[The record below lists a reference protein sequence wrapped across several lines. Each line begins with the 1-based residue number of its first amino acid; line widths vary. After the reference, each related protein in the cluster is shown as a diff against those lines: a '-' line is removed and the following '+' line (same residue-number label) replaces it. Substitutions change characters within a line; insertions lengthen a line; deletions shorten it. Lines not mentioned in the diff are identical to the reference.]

1 MGKKLNFTR
10 NIKIFTCPA
19 TWGTRKYE
27 RTSAIFE
34 PCGQPMIRLCLC
46 TCWVDLSTR
55 FTLFVMKCIKIKII
69 NDTKFMLVSFD
80 VNLMYTLINVRCTR
94 AEKYFNSNATWSMFD
109 AHAQKN
115 ILIVML
121 QIFDNLF
128 HYKNIVTVQWIK
140 RLKLCMVT
148 MATLPPAKELKIQVV
163 SWQNEI
169 RTLDVLKSPT
179 CTSKRYFKCSLG
191 VQFWCYIDRALLLGE
206 RSKGK
211 YSTAKQ

>member
-1 MGKKLNFTR
+1 
-10 NIKIFTCPA
+10 
-19 TWGTRKYE
+19 
-27 RTSAIFE
+27 
-34 PCGQPMIRLCLC
+34 
-46 TCWVDLSTR
+46 
-55 FTLFVMKCIKIKII
+55 
-69 NDTKFMLVSFD
+69 
-80 VNLMYTLINVRCTR
+80 
-94 AEKYFNSNATWSMFD
+94 MFD

-169 RTLDVLKSPT
+169 RTLDVLQSPT
-179 CTSKRYFKCSLG
+179 CGDLPPLEYLCCDH
-191 VQFWCYIDRALLLGE
+191 VQDTL
-206 RSKGK
+206 
-211 YSTAKQ
+211 STA

>member
-1 MGKKLNFTR
+1 
-10 NIKIFTCPA
+10 
-19 TWGTRKYE
+19 
-27 RTSAIFE
+27 
-34 PCGQPMIRLCLC
+34 
-46 TCWVDLSTR
+46 
-55 FTLFVMKCIKIKII
+55 
-69 NDTKFMLVSFD
+69 
-80 VNLMYTLINVRCTR
+80 
-94 AEKYFNSNATWSMFD
+94 MFD

-179 CTSKRYFKCSLG
+179 CSAIILG
-191 VQFWCYIDRALLLGE
+191 VRNFRVIEILEHLPYIAVDMCR
-206 RSKGK
+206 
-211 YSTAKQ
+211 

>member
-1 MGKKLNFTR
+1 
-10 NIKIFTCPA
+10 
-19 TWGTRKYE
+19 
-27 RTSAIFE
+27 
-34 PCGQPMIRLCLC
+34 
-46 TCWVDLSTR
+46 
-55 FTLFVMKCIKIKII
+55 
-69 NDTKFMLVSFD
+69 
-80 VNLMYTLINVRCTR
+80 
-94 AEKYFNSNATWSMFD
+94 MFD

-140 RLKLCMVT
+140 RRKLCMVT

-179 CTSKRYFKCSLG
+179 WVKTSKCRFTKNAKIETISVKMCNCQSNQKCPDFKDSFMIYLH
-191 VQFWCYIDRALLLGE
+191 FFSHI
-206 RSKGK
+206 
-211 YSTAKQ
+211 

>member
-1 MGKKLNFTR
+1 
-10 NIKIFTCPA
+10 
-19 TWGTRKYE
+19 
-27 RTSAIFE
+27 
-34 PCGQPMIRLCLC
+34 
-46 TCWVDLSTR
+46 
-55 FTLFVMKCIKIKII
+55 
-69 NDTKFMLVSFD
+69 
-80 VNLMYTLINVRCTR
+80 
-94 AEKYFNSNATWSMFD
+94 MFD

-128 HYKNIVTVQWIK
+128 HYNKNIVTVQWIK

-179 CTSKRYFKCSLG
+179 WNISNTHLKYVHIRCCRDICACTHFFDVC
-191 VQFWCYIDRALLLGE
+191 
-206 RSKGK
+206 
-211 YSTAKQ
+211 

>member
-1 MGKKLNFTR
+1 
-10 NIKIFTCPA
+10 
-19 TWGTRKYE
+19 
-27 RTSAIFE
+27 
-34 PCGQPMIRLCLC
+34 
-46 TCWVDLSTR
+46 
-55 FTLFVMKCIKIKII
+55 
-69 NDTKFMLVSFD
+69 
-80 VNLMYTLINVRCTR
+80 
-94 AEKYFNSNATWSMFD
+94 MFD

-128 HYKNIVTVQWIK
+128 HYKNIVTVKWIK

-179 CTSKRYFKCSLG
+179 WSQFKHSTTEPLRSPQLG
-191 VQFWCYIDRALLLGE
+191 VTGTLGKFPLQE
-206 RSKGK
+206 HN
-211 YSTAKQ
+211 QIN

>member
-1 MGKKLNFTR
+1 
-10 NIKIFTCPA
+10 
-19 TWGTRKYE
+19 
-27 RTSAIFE
+27 
-34 PCGQPMIRLCLC
+34 
-46 TCWVDLSTR
+46 
-55 FTLFVMKCIKIKII
+55 
-69 NDTKFMLVSFD
+69 
-80 VNLMYTLINVRCTR
+80 
-94 AEKYFNSNATWSMFD
+94 MFD

-128 HYKNIVTVQWIK
+128 HYKIIVTVQWIK

-179 CTSKRYFKCSLG
+179 CFEISLPLTCCTVEVYRTQMGQTDERTSIFGRK
-191 VQFWCYIDRALLLGE
+191 
-206 RSKGK
+206 
-211 YSTAKQ
+211 

>member
-1 MGKKLNFTR
+1 
-10 NIKIFTCPA
+10 
-19 TWGTRKYE
+19 
-27 RTSAIFE
+27 
-34 PCGQPMIRLCLC
+34 MIRLCLC

-55 FTLFVMKCIKIKII
+55 FSLFVMKCIKII
-69 NDTKFMLVSFD
+69 NDTKFMLVSF
-80 VNLMYTLINVRCTR
+80 VHSVQCSMHTR
-94 AEKYFNSNATWSMFD
+94 RK
-109 AHAQKN
+109 
-115 ILIVML
+115 IL

-179 CTSKRYFKCSLG
+179 CSTQLRYAKTISIPRERKRIFS
-191 VQFWCYIDRALLLGE
+191 I
-206 RSKGK
+206 
-211 YSTAKQ
+211 

>member
-1 MGKKLNFTR
+1 
-10 NIKIFTCPA
+10 
-19 TWGTRKYE
+19 
-27 RTSAIFE
+27 
-34 PCGQPMIRLCLC
+34 
-46 TCWVDLSTR
+46 
-55 FTLFVMKCIKIKII
+55 MKCIKII

-94 AEKYFNSNATWSMFD
+94 AENVGILFYY
-109 AHAQKN
+109 N
-115 ILIVML
+115 IIVML

-148 MATLPPAKELKIQVV
+148 MATLPPAKEFKIQVV

-179 CTSKRYFKCSLG
+179 
-191 VQFWCYIDRALLLGE
+191 
-206 RSKGK
+206 
-211 YSTAKQ
+211 